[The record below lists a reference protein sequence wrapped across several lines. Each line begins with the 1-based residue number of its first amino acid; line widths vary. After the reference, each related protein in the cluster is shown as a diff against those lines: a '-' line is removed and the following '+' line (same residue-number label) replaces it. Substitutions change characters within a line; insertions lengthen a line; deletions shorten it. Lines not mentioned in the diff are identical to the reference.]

1 MTPTSSIEI
10 TGSPAGW
17 TRRAANAV
25 LTGSAAF
32 WLLVA
37 LLGQWAFF
45 YYIAVFYGPSSLSGN
60 FQAWTRNTH
69 LIKGYVPGDTA
80 GNLAFAVHALM
91 AGYIAFGGGLQ
102 LVPLVRRYAPVL
114 HRWNGRVFMATAL
127 GLSLT
132 GFYMIWVRGATFNLL
147 AATATSLNGA
157 LIVLFVVLAW
167 RSARARDFAAHR
179 RHALR
184 LFLVA
189 NGQWFIRIGF
199 IGWMI
204 VTQGHMKIAPFF
216 RVWQFACYLLPL
228 AILEIYLRVKD
239 SGSPRARYVFA
250 GALALLTLLMGA
262 STAGAYMVI
271 WRPYL

>member
-1 MTPTSSIEI
+1 MTSTSSIEI
-10 TGSPAGW
+10 ASPPTGWA
-17 TRRAANAV
+17 RRAADAV

-32 WLLVA
+32 WLMIA

-45 YYIAVFYGPSSLSGN
+45 YYIALFYGPSSLSGN

-69 LIKGYVPGDTA
+69 LIKGYVAGDTA

-102 LVPLVRRYAPVL
+102 LFPQIRRAAPAL
-114 HRWNGRVFMATAL
+114 HRWNGRVFMMAAL

-147 AATATSLNGA
+147 AATATTLNGV
-157 LIVLFVVLAW
+157 LIVLFVMLAW

-184 LFLVA
+184 LYLVA

-199 IGWMI
+199 VGWMI

-228 AILEIYLRVKD
+228 AILEIYLRIKD
-239 SGSPRARYVFA
+239 NGSPRARIVFA
-250 GALALLTLLMGA
+250 GTLVLLTLLMAA
-262 STAGAYMVI
+262 STAGAYMYI